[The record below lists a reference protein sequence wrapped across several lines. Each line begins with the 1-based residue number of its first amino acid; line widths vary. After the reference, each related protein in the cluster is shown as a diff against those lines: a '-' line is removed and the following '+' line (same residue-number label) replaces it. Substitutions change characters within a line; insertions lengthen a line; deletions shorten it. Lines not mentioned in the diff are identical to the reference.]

1 PVFRALSSS
10 LPWSCA
16 HPALPSFPTRRSSDL
31 TFIIIQPI
39 LLGTWCTPCLIAAAA
54 MLIQIPYSLDEL
66 LATGQFLKRRHD
78 AGKPVLKIFFTGDTD
93 EGEARKRDDN
103 FEQPPLAVLRA
114 FFSGAIN
121 LPWNL
126 ALCILVGIWLMLTRI
141 TLGHEGSMANW
152 DHLVGSLVI
161 TVSVCAL
168 AEMARPARFLII
180 PLGGAL
186 LV

>member
-1 PVFRALSSS
+1 
-10 LPWSCA
+10 
-16 HPALPSFPTRRSSDL
+16 
-31 TFIIIQPI
+31 
-39 LLGTWCTPCLIAAAA
+39 

-168 AEMARPARFLII
+168 AEMAQRCCQHALATRWEGIRVHPVLPADF
-180 PLGGAL
+180 
-186 LV
+186 